1 MAWGKRRLALQRVQ
15 TVFARALFSGFL
27 AAGHWTVMGATAF
40 KYAASQK
47 ALFVRRRQG
56 PIGVFAGDWQM
67 SAVAGLD
74 YNVRIGR
81 VLMGL
86 GAAYLTNTT
95 FINGTRWNFELRL
108 GYLLAPRLEVMV
120 THFSNCKQ
128 LCGFSRS
135 GPNLGWEFLGV
146 AYRLP

>member
-1 MAWGKRRLALQRVQ
+1 
-15 TVFARALFSGFL
+15 
-27 AAGHWTVMGATAF
+27 MGATAF

-67 SAVAGLD
+67 SAAAGLD
-74 YNVRIGR
+74 YNVAIGR
-81 VLMGL
+81 VLMGF

-95 FINGTRWNFELRL
+95 FINGTQWNFELRL
-108 GYLLAPRLEVMV
+108 GYLLTPHLEVMV